1 MLDAVFSE
9 KDIARQMQ
17 AVENRVKRLEFED
30 KRAKKL
36 SNIAEKRAR
45 DLILSRKKHFEEM
58 EFKKL
63 YNEEQHRQLLEMRE
77 KINKERR
84 DRAES
89 IRKQRFETLKKNLNY
104 KCESQKEFESILT
117 QAERDKK
124 ANMDRQKQMFKK
136 HSSEDHETFDLKV
149 KLMRNAESQNRANY
163 MKRMEDTL

>member
-45 DLILSRKKHFEEM
+45 DLVLSRKKHFEEM

-89 IRKQRFETLKKNLNY
+89 IRKQRFVTLKKNLNY
-104 KCESQKEFESILT
+104 KCES
-117 QAERDKK
+117 
-124 ANMDRQKQMFKK
+124 
-136 HSSEDHETFDLKV
+136 
-149 KLMRNAESQNRANY
+149 
-163 MKRMEDTL
+163 